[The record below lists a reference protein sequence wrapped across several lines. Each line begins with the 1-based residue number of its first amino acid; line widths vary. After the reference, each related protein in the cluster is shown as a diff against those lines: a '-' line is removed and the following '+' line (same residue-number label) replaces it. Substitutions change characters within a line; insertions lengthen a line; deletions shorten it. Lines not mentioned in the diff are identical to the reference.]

1 MYQIISDSACDLT
14 ELYVKKHN
22 IEIVPL
28 TASLDGET
36 YLKDKTE
43 INRKD
48 FYTTMVEN
56 PDIFPK
62 TSLPSVESFEAVFR
76 KYAEQNIPVV
86 CFTISIHLSGSYNSA
101 ELAYAEKEAK

>member
-43 INRKD
+43 INRKELL
-48 FYTTMVEN
+48 Y
-56 PDIFPK
+56 
-62 TSLPSVESFEAVFR
+62 
-76 KYAEQNIPVV
+76 
-86 CFTISIHLSGSYNSA
+86 YNG
-101 ELAYAEKEAK
+101 

>member
-14 ELYVKKHN
+14 ELYIKKHN

-48 FYTTMVEN
+48 FYTTMVGN
-56 PDIFPK
+56 LIFFQRLLFQVLK
-62 TSLPSVESFEAVFR
+62 VMRQFLESM
-76 KYAEQNIPVV
+76 QNRTFLLYVLQSQFI
-86 CFTISIHLSGSYNSA
+86 
-101 ELAYAEKEAK
+101 

>member
-14 ELYVKKHN
+14 ELYIKKHN

-43 INRKD
+43 INI
-48 FYTTMVEN
+48 
-56 PDIFPK
+56 IFFLK
-62 TSLPSVESFEAVFR
+62 QNRIRCHNVSLPSKCNKDNAFSVR
-76 KYAEQNIPVV
+76 KLI
-86 CFTISIHLSGSYNSA
+86 CRFGFS
-101 ELAYAEKEAK
+101 

>member
-43 INRKD
+43 INRKND
-48 FYTTMVEN
+48 TNRT
-56 PDIFPK
+56 
-62 TSLPSVESFEAVFR
+62 
-76 KYAEQNIPVV
+76 
-86 CFTISIHLSGSYNSA
+86 
-101 ELAYAEKEAK
+101 

>member
-56 PDIFPK
+56 PDIFLLFQVLK
-62 TSLPSVESFEAVFR
+62 VLRQFLESM
-76 KYAEQNIPVV
+76 QNRTFLLYVLQSQFI
-86 CFTISIHLSGSYNSA
+86 
-101 ELAYAEKEAK
+101 